1 MKKVME
7 QREEFTVLQQTV
19 SEIASLAISKHERD
33 LTKQQKT
40 LLKAFFGDSTILH
53 TLKKRLAD
61 MEDFNKTISE
71 LVLKLVQSVKLVL
84 KHLLPQWQTLQSV
97 IDAQPK

>member
-33 LTKQQKT
+33 LTK
-40 LLKAFFGDSTILH
+40 H
-53 TLKKRLAD
+53 
-61 MEDFNKTISE
+61 
-71 LVLKLVQSVKLVL
+71 
-84 KHLLPQWQTLQSV
+84 
-97 IDAQPK
+97 